1 MEQGGQY
8 ALGKTMSFRNDALS
22 AKMGTGNAN
31 FKFFFFFLVI
41 LKILKENPSAALQE
55 RLLENPILLCGLAC
69 AGHATERPIYEGRAQ
84 N

>member
-1 MEQGGQY
+1 MHWAKPCHSETTHCRPKW
-8 ALGKTMSFRNDALS
+8 ALAMQLFN
-22 AKMGTGNAN
+22 
-31 FKFFFFFLVI
+31 FFFLDI

-69 AGHATERPIYEGRAQ
+69 AGHATERPIHEGRAQ